1 MALVGTDG
9 RWLQVNRSLCEIVG
23 YSEEELLAKTFQDIT
38 HPDDLEAD
46 LGYVRKLLSDEIRAY
61 QMEKRY
67 FHKLGHVVWV
77 LLSVSLV
84 RDIRGHPLYFISQ
97 IQDITERKRAYDR
110 LAESERLLST
120 LLSNAPA
127 YLYRCLNHPSWP
139 NEFVSDYALEITGY
153 SPEELTDGSVMFG
166 DLIVEEDRERVW
178 EEVQAALA
186 ERRRVALQ
194 YAIRRRDGE
203 IRHVEEHGQGI
214 FGENGEVVALEGVVH
229 DVTERELA
237 EEALKEAEE
246 KYRILVEQIPAIVY
260 VDTLEGVGYAGYTSP
275 QAEAVLGYPMDEW
288 TADPLLWVKLVHP
301 DDKERVVAENTRA
314 NANGEPLMLEYR
326 MIARDGR
333 VVWVRDD
340 SVVLRDGAGRPWRRQ
355 GVLLDVTERNEAE
368 ERLREAETRYRSLV
382 ENIPVVTYIQ
392 EPVPSKV
399 ATYAVA
405 YMGPQVEDVL
415 GYPPRKFMGDPE
427 FWNALVH
434 PDDLGGVVA
443 EDARTDE
450 TGEPFR
456 MEYRMFARNG
466 REVWIRD
473 EAMLI
478 RDQKGEPLYWQGVML
493 DITERKEAEERL
505 REAEVRY
512 RTLVEQVPAVIYTQ
526 EIEHGGAIAYISPRI
541 EDVMAYSSQEYMDD
555 PNLWIRTTHP
565 EDRERVLAEDARTDE
580 SGEPFRMEYRKIT
593 RDGRVIWVRD
603 EAVLV
608 RDAEGQ
614 PLYWQGIFTD
624 ITERKEAEETLR
636 RSEASLTEAQRIARL
651 GNWEWDVRT
660 GEVWWSDEV
669 YRIYGYRP
677 GEFTPSLERLMDIV
691 HPDDR
696 QLLKENI
703 DSALS
708 ENKPYDFEH
717 RIVRPDGETRWVHR
731 RARVIR
737 NEEGEPLKMVGTVHD
752 VTERK
757 ALEEQLEHQALHD
770 PLTNLANRTLFL
782 DRLEHALAQA
792 TRREGNVAVMF
803 MDLDDFKVI
812 NDSLGHEAGDQLLRE
827 IAGRLQ
833 ACLRPGDTI
842 ARLGGDEFGMLLE
855 DIRNVNEATQ
865 IAERIAEELRAPIDL
880 KVRDVLVTA
889 SIGIAFRS
897 SARDKPSDLLR
908 NADLALY
915 RAKEKG
921 KAHYQLFDATMSTRV
936 LKRLELGSDLRRA
949 MERGELSVC
958 YQPIVL
964 LNGNRQQHLRFTGS
978 RAIVAPTTPRVTQ
991 RIIGMEALVRWGH
1004 PKRGLLLPSEFI
1016 PIAEETGLIIPI
1028 GRWVLEEACRQ
1039 ARAWQE
1045 QHPADPPLVICVNLS
1060 ARQFQRSDLAKEV
1073 AEVLRET
1080 GLEQR
1085 YLELEITE
1093 SVVMEDAQS
1102 TISTLRELK
1111 DLGVGLMIDDFGTGY
1126 SSLSYLKRFPI
1137 DFLKIDR
1144 SFVERLTKDPEDA
1157 VIVSGIITLA
1167 HTLGMQVIAEGV
1179 ESAEQLAQ
1187 LRGLGCDLAQGNYF
1201 SEPLVAEAASALLA
1215 ANPQW

>member
-1 MALVGTDG
+1 LSELTEHKRAQKTLREAQERFRNAFSHAAIGMALVGTDG

-23 YSEEELLAKTFQDIT
+23 YAEEELLAKTFQDTT
-38 HPDDLEAD
+38 HPDDLEAE
-46 LGYVRKLLSDEIRAY
+46 LGYIRKLLSDEIRAY
-61 QMEKRY
+61 QIEKRY

-84 RDIRGHPLYFISQ
+84 RDIKGNPLYFIAQ
-97 IQDITERKRAYDR
+97 ILDITERKRAYDR
-110 LAESERLLST
+110 LAESERRLST

-153 SPEELTDGSVMFG
+153 TPEELTDGSVMFG

-178 EEVQAALA
+178 EGVQAALA
-186 ERRRVALQ
+186 ERRRFALR

-203 IRHVEEHGQGI
+203 IRHVEEHGQGVYD
-214 FGENGEVVALEGVVH
+214 EDGEVKALEGVVY
-229 DVTERELA
+229 DVTERKRA
-237 EEALKEAEE
+237 EEALK
-246 KYRILVEQIPAIVY
+246 
-260 VDTLEGVGYAGYTSP
+260 
-275 QAEAVLGYPMDEW
+275 
-288 TADPLLWVKLVHP
+288 
-301 DDKERVVAENTRA
+301 
-314 NANGEPLMLEYR
+314 
-326 MIARDGR
+326 
-333 VVWVRDD
+333 
-340 SVVLRDGAGRPWRRQ
+340 
-355 GVLLDVTERNEAE
+355 
-368 ERLREAETRYRSLV
+368 EAETRYRSLV

-392 EPVPSKV
+392 EPELGKV
-399 ATYAVA
+399 ATYTVA
-405 YMGPQVEDVL
+405 YMSPRVEEVL
-415 GYPPRKFMGDPE
+415 GYPPRKFMDDPE
-427 FWNALVH
+427 FWNELVH
-434 PDDLGGVVA
+434 PDDLEGVVA

-456 MEYRMFARNG
+456 MEYRMFARDG
-466 REVWIRD
+466 RTVWVRD
-473 EAMLI
+473 EAVLI
-478 RDQKGEPLYWQGVML
+478 RDQKGE
-493 DITERKEAEERL
+493 
-505 REAEVRY
+505 
-512 RTLVEQVPAVIYTQ
+512 
-526 EIEHGGAIAYISPRI
+526 
-541 EDVMAYSSQEYMDD
+541 
-555 PNLWIRTTHP
+555 
-565 EDRERVLAEDARTDE
+565 
-580 SGEPFRMEYRKIT
+580 
-593 RDGRVIWVRD
+593 
-603 EAVLV
+603 
-608 RDAEGQ
+608 

-624 ITERKEAEETLR
+624 ITERKEAEEALL
-636 RSEASLTEAQRIARL
+636 RSEVSLTEAQRMAHL
-651 GNWEWDVRT
+651 GNWEWDLRT
-660 GEVWWSDEV
+660 DQLYWSDEV
-669 YRIYGYRP
+669 FRICGFEP
-677 GEFTPSLERLMDIV
+677 QQFVPTPERLFEIV

-696 QLLKENI
+696 QLLKEKI

-708 ENKPYDFEH
+708 ENKTYDFEH
-717 RIVRPDGETRWVHR
+717 RIVRPDGEVRVVHR
-731 RARVIR
+731 RGQVIR
-737 NEEGEPLKMVGTVHD
+737 NEKGEPLKMVGTVHD

-757 ALEEQLEHQALHD
+757 VLEEQLEHQALHD

-803 MDLDDFKVI
+803 MDLDDFKII

-842 ARLGGDEFGMLLE
+842 ARLSGDEFAVLLE

-865 IAERIAEELRAPIDL
+865 IAERIEEELRAPIDL

-897 SARDKPSDLLR
+897 SAQDKPSHLLR

-921 KAHYQLFDATMSTRV
+921 KAYYQLFDATMSTQA
-936 LKRLELGSDLRRA
+936 LKRLELGNDLRRA
-949 MERGELSVC
+949 MEWGELGVC

-964 LNGNRQQHLRFTGS
+964 LNGNLQHHLRFAGS
-978 RAIVAPTTPRVTQ
+978 QAIVAPTTPRVTQ
-991 RIIGMEALVRWGH
+991 RIIGMEALVRWEH
-1004 PKRGLLLPSEFI
+1004 PKHGLLLPSEFI

-1039 ARAWQE
+1039 AREWQE

-1060 ARQFQRSDLAKEV
+1060 ARQFQRSNLAKDL

-1144 SFVERLTKDPEDA
+1144 SFVDRLRKDPEDA

-1187 LRGLGCDLAQGNYF
+1187 LRGLGCNMAQGNYF
-1201 SEPLVAEAASALLA
+1201 SEPLVAEAASVLLA

>member
-1 MALVGTDG
+1 LSELTEHKRAQKTLREAQERFRNAFSHAAIGMALVGTDG

-23 YSEEELLAKTFQDIT
+23 YAEEELLAKTFQDTT
-38 HPDDLEAD
+38 HPDDLEAE
-46 LGYVRKLLSDEIRAY
+46 LGYIRKLLSDEIRAY
-61 QMEKRY
+61 QIEKRY

-84 RDIRGHPLYFISQ
+84 RDIKGNPLYFIAQ
-97 IQDITERKRAYDR
+97 ILDITERKRAYDR
-110 LAESERLLST
+110 LAESERRLST

-153 SPEELTDGSVMFG
+153 TPEELTDGSVMFG

-178 EEVQAALA
+178 EGVQAALA
-186 ERRRVALQ
+186 ERRRFALR

-203 IRHVEEHGQGI
+203 IRHVEEHGQGVYD
-214 FGENGEVVALEGVVH
+214 EDGEVKALEGVVY
-229 DVTERELA
+229 DVTERKRA
-237 EEALKEAEE
+237 EEALK
-246 KYRILVEQIPAIVY
+246 
-260 VDTLEGVGYAGYTSP
+260 
-275 QAEAVLGYPMDEW
+275 
-288 TADPLLWVKLVHP
+288 
-301 DDKERVVAENTRA
+301 
-314 NANGEPLMLEYR
+314 
-326 MIARDGR
+326 
-333 VVWVRDD
+333 
-340 SVVLRDGAGRPWRRQ
+340 
-355 GVLLDVTERNEAE
+355 
-368 ERLREAETRYRSLV
+368 EAETRYRSLV

-392 EPVPSKV
+392 EPELGKV
-399 ATYAVA
+399 ATYTVA
-405 YMGPQVEDVL
+405 YMSPRVEEVL
-415 GYPPRKFMGDPE
+415 GYPPRKFMDDPE
-427 FWNALVH
+427 FWNELVH
-434 PDDLGGVVA
+434 PDDLEGVVA

-456 MEYRMFARNG
+456 MEYRMFARDG
-466 REVWIRD
+466 RTVWVRD
-473 EAMLI
+473 EAVLI
-478 RDQKGEPLYWQGVML
+478 RDQKGE
-493 DITERKEAEERL
+493 
-505 REAEVRY
+505 
-512 RTLVEQVPAVIYTQ
+512 
-526 EIEHGGAIAYISPRI
+526 
-541 EDVMAYSSQEYMDD
+541 
-555 PNLWIRTTHP
+555 
-565 EDRERVLAEDARTDE
+565 
-580 SGEPFRMEYRKIT
+580 
-593 RDGRVIWVRD
+593 
-603 EAVLV
+603 
-608 RDAEGQ
+608 

-624 ITERKEAEETLR
+624 ITERKEAEEALL
-636 RSEASLTEAQRIARL
+636 RSEVSLTEAQRMAHL
-651 GNWEWDVRT
+651 GNWEWDLRT
-660 GEVWWSDEV
+660 DQLYWSDEV
-669 YRIYGYRP
+669 FRICGFEP
-677 GEFTPSLERLMDIV
+677 QQFVPTPERLFEIV

-696 QLLKENI
+696 QLLKEKI

-708 ENKPYDFEH
+708 ENKTYDFEH
-717 RIVRPDGETRWVHR
+717 RIVRPDGEVRVVHR
-731 RARVIR
+731 RGQVIR
-737 NEEGEPLKMVGTVHD
+737 NEKGEPLKMVGTVHD

-757 ALEEQLEHQALHD
+757 VLEEQLEHQALHD

-803 MDLDDFKVI
+803 MDLDDFKII

-842 ARLGGDEFGMLLE
+842 GRLSGDEFAVLLE

-865 IAERIAEELRAPIDL
+865 IAERIEEELRAPIDL

-897 SARDKPSDLLR
+897 SAQDKPSHLLR

-921 KAHYQLFDATMSTRV
+921 KAYYQLFDATMSTQA
-936 LKRLELGSDLRRA
+936 LKRLELGNDLRRA
-949 MERGELSVC
+949 MEWGELGVC

-964 LNGNRQQHLRFTGS
+964 LNGNLQHHLRFAGS
-978 RAIVAPTTPRVTQ
+978 QAIVAPTTPRVTQ
-991 RIIGMEALVRWGH
+991 RIIGMEALVRWEH
-1004 PKRGLLLPSEFI
+1004 PKHGLLLPSEFI

-1039 ARAWQE
+1039 AREWQE

-1060 ARQFQRSDLAKEV
+1060 ARQFQRSNLAKDL

-1144 SFVERLTKDPEDA
+1144 SFVDRLRKDPEDA

-1187 LRGLGCDLAQGNYF
+1187 LRGLGCNMAQGNYF
-1201 SEPLVAEAASALLA
+1201 SEPLVAEAASVLLA